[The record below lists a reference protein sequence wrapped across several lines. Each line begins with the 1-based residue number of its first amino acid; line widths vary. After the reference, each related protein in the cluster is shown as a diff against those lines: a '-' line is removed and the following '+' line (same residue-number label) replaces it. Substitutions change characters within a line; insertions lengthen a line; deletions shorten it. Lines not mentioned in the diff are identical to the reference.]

1 MSRLSSLIRFY
12 FTLGLRHWEILLSLS
27 NINGIVISAS
37 TLCRH
42 LKTLRLFRR
51 KEHSDL
57 LDVAVFLQDQLNR
70 YDLKDSDDFS
80 GDFLDKSLKQ
90 FTCLEIIERE
100 LQDVV
105 HLWHTHR
112 IRPSRNA
119 VSPCGRPVMMYTLPQ
134 LFGAR
139 EHLKEA
145 SQQKIQVC
153 REECRE
159 RGPYPCD
166 NTVFDICCLAM
177 AENNLHPPTS
187 PEEAIDLYM
196 FIRAYTR
203 TQI

>member
-1 MSRLSSLIRFY
+1 MLHGY
-12 FTLGLRHWEILLSLS
+12 KMM
-27 NINGIVISAS
+27 
-37 TLCRH
+37 H
-42 LKTLRLFRR
+42 LKCIQADYVVTQETIRQLLKILDPHGVQLRRR
-51 KEHSDL
+51 NRLLRQGSLGRSQDL
-57 LDVAVFLQDQLNR
+57 K
-70 YDLKDSDDFS
+70 DLKDSDDFS
-80 GDFLDKSLKQ
+80 GDFLDKSLIQ
-90 FTCLEIIERE
+90 FTCLEILERE

-105 HLWHTHR
+105 HLWNTHR

-139 EHLKEA
+139 EYLKEA
-145 SQQKIQVC
+145 SQQKIQAC
-153 REECRE
+153 REEWRKE

-177 AENNLHPPTS
+177 AENSLHPPTS

-196 FIRAYTR
+196 FLRAYTR

>member
-1 MSRLSSLIRFY
+1 MVWSIVEGS
-12 FTLGLRHWEILLSLS
+12 GS
-27 NINGIVISAS
+27 NGQV
-37 TLCRH
+37 
-42 LKTLRLFRR
+42 
-51 KEHSDL
+51 
-57 LDVAVFLQDQLNR
+57 VGLQDWMSCKISSAATVEKCDNEEGSLGRSQDLK
-70 YDLKDSDDFS
+70 DLKDSDDFS
-80 GDFLDKSLKQ
+80 GDFLDKSLIQ
-90 FTCLEIIERE
+90 FTCLEILERE

-105 HLWHTHR
+105 HLWNTHR

-139 EHLKEA
+139 EYLKEA
-145 SQQKIQVC
+145 SQQKIQAC
-153 REECRE
+153 REEWRKE

-177 AENNLHPPTS
+177 AENSLHPPTS

-196 FIRAYTR
+196 FLRAYTR